1 LVYSFTFNRQ
11 NNNIGWIDFDD
22 DDNTIFAR
30 RNRITYINALQGKYS
45 INNKMSF
52 NLNLRHY
59 WSYVTNN
66 EILTLMND
74 GSYVT
79 NTTYATNKNSNLNLW
94 NLDLTYSWWF
104 APGSQVSVLYRNNAA
119 LFSREFN
126 REFGSNIN
134 DALDSENLNHVFS
147 ISIRYFIDYNTVK
160 NSKFYK
166 SFTKPKERVHF

>member
-1 LVYSFTFNRQ
+1 
-11 NNNIGWIDFDD
+11 
-22 DDNTIFAR
+22 
-30 RNRITYINALQGKYS
+30 
-45 INNKMSF
+45 
-52 NLNLRHY
+52 
-59 WSYVTNN
+59 
-66 EILTLMND
+66 MND